1 MARIAS
7 ALLLAVAPAA
17 CLQLHMRAAMP
28 RPALRPTPLPAA
40 RVAAAPTAFA
50 DQAGNLAGTFFQ
62 ASLLPYIGFLYFL
75 GYEPN
80 KTPRQALFG
89 FQFLLLFVASTVFTG
104 IVTKSVYGASLA
116 DTDWLHGA
124 AEALLTTSNLYVA
137 TGFRGA
143 LAGDAPP
150 EGPSFRFPA
159 LALFA
164 LVAAATAVG
173 PSMGFE
179 QHSAFLF
186 GAGNLGENPLAGV
199 FDSVRAEPIN
209 ALSIPTWAIHFSSVF
224 EWLFAMGFVSQ
235 YAQATGNERWRWLT
249 YGMLPLHAS
258 GVAACSYHFFYN
270 SADVGFLVAVQAG
283 LTLLG
288 NTTVCIAALLIALSN
303 GWSLKDL
310 NPFGAKDEGE
320 GEGATAAATAITT
333 QPVLAAPLLAA
344 ELLLLTTAASYLVK
358 YGEAA
363 LSLPFEPNA
372 LIGWAL
378 VVGIP
383 AIVGYRFASLPPI
396 ADEAATSM

>member
-1 MARIAS
+1 
-7 ALLLAVAPAA
+7 
-17 CLQLHMRAAMP
+17 
-28 RPALRPTPLPAA
+28 
-40 RVAAAPTAFA
+40 
-50 DQAGNLAGTFFQ
+50 
-62 ASLLPYIGFLYFL
+62 
-75 GYEPN
+75 
-80 KTPRQALFG
+80 
-89 FQFLLLFVASTVFTG
+89 
-104 IVTKSVYGASLA
+104 
-116 DTDWLHGA
+116 
-124 AEALLTTSNLYVA
+124 
-137 TGFRGA
+137 
-143 LAGDAPP
+143 
-150 EGPSFRFPA
+150 
-159 LALFA
+159 
-164 LVAAATAVG
+164 
-173 PSMGFE
+173 
-179 QHSAFLF
+179 
-186 GAGNLGENPLAGV
+186 
-199 FDSVRAEPIN
+199 
-209 ALSIPTWAIHFSSVF
+209 
-224 EWLFAMGFVSQ
+224 MGFVSQ